1 MFVIPISIPISNYR
15 LGSIPLR
22 LSNTDDKKMFQ
33 SLDKNKDGKVSLD
46 EFKSFFRDV
55 MKQWLSMF

>member
-1 MFVIPISIPISNYR
+1 M
-15 LGSIPLR
+15 R